1 MAMPTR
7 AQQLGWLLLLSVL
20 AAWALAKLAG
30 LV

>member
-7 AQQLGWLLLLSVL
+7 AQQLGWLLLLGALVLWVL
-20 AAWALAKLAG
+20 AKAAG